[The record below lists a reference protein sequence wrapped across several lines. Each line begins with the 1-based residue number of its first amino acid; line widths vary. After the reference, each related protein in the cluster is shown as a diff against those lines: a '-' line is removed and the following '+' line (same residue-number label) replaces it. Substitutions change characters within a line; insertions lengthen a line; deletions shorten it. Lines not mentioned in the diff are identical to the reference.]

1 MIEIKTIQNIF
12 TEGIDAIK
20 TDSDGQKIN
29 LKFSKIVFFVL
40 WNILPFGVIY
50 IVFSKDIKISFFQNF
65 VGSSVALF
73 TGLFFSLLLRIGDKI
88 RAEKN
93 NENKDNQNFIRF
105 KESLQQI
112 SKISQ
117 LIILLGIII
126 FVMLVL
132 NGLLKSDSYPIIEL
146 SITSISLALLVWYL
160 MALLSLIQRF
170 TFTMRDEI
178 ENIL

>member
-1 MIEIKTIQNIF
+1 MIEIKTIKDIF

-20 TDSDGQKIN
+20 TDSDGKKIN

-40 WNILPFGVIY
+40 WYILPFGVIY
-50 IVFSKDIKISFFQNF
+50 IVFFKNIKISFFQNF

-160 MALLSLIQRF
+160 IALLSLIQRF